1 MIRSAKLEPFE
12 GSDVSFPLTPTLSPA
27 EREQHL
33 RPSGEAS
40 AIGPSHA
47 LTTESSVRGPCRV
60 AVFSL
65 AILIASGVLVGCG
78 PRTIAPPTVPK
89 ESIDPGAVEVL
100 RRSREAVVAA
110 PKSAEAWG
118 SLGQAFH
125 AVEFSREAQE
135 CYRHAAELDPASPRW
150 LHLLGLLQ
158 LQEQPDQALRNLA
171 SAAERAG
178 VRPDASRVRLLQAL
192 VERGQYD
199 PAEQS
204 IRWLLAADPM
214 HAAARLESA
223 RIHLAR
229 QELERAAD
237 ALQPCLTNLFTARP
251 AVLLLAQ
258 VRQRQGASAVA
269 AELSRRGVLMPRPF
283 DWPDPFLREV
293 QKLRVGRQELQ
304 DQINGLLL
312 QKKLKEGEA
321 ALARFLS
328 SFPDDAE
335 GLLLLGR
342 LRSMERK
349 CGESEEVLRRHLA
362 LQPNSLNGL
371 VQLALALLC
380 QQRWVDGTAVLRQ
393 AVALKPDFA
402 EAHYNLGFALSRAGD
417 SRGAIRSYQDALR
430 CSPGDFN
437 AHLAL
442 AEELLSNGER
452 SEALLHLD
460 RAAMLNPGDPRLPE
474 LRRRF

>member
-1 MIRSAKLEPFE
+1 VAIREIRVSLVLLLIAAWVFAGCRPPAPAPPKVSAESL
-12 GSDVSFPLTPTLSPA
+12 DLAV
-27 EREQHL
+27 RE
-33 RPSGEAS
+33 
-40 AIGPSHA
+40 A
-47 LTTESSVRGPCRV
+47 LT
-60 AVFSL
+60 
-65 AILIASGVLVGCG
+65 
-78 PRTIAPPTVPK
+78 
-89 ESIDPGAVEVL
+89 
-100 RRSREAVVAA
+100 RSRQGVIAA

-118 SLGQAFH
+118 RLGQTFH
-125 AVEFSREAQE
+125 AVDFSREAQE

-158 LQEQPDQALRNLA
+158 LQDQPDQALRNLA

-192 VERGQYD
+192 VEHGEYAQ
-199 PAEQS
+199 AEQS
-204 IRWLLAADPM
+204 IRWFLAADPM

-229 QELERAAD
+229 QELERASD
-237 ALQPCLTNLFTARP
+237 VLQPCLTNLFTARP

-258 VRQRQGASAVA
+258 IRQRQGASAVA
-269 AELSRRGVLMPRPF
+269 AELSRRGASMPRPF

-321 ALARFLS
+321 ALARLLS

-349 CGESEEVLRRHLA
+349 CVESEEVLRRHLA

-380 QQRWVDGTAVLRQ
+380 QQRWADGTAVLRQ

-460 RAAMLNPGDPRLPE
+460 RAAMLNPGDPRLRE
-474 LRRRF
+474 LRERFQTPR